1 MPVTEEH
8 PRQRYLLTVLVLAQ
22 VLSGAGLAAGVTVG
36 ALLAQEML
44 ASTDL
49 AGLPAALN
57 TLGAAGAALAVGLLS
72 HRWGR
77 RVGLSAGYAVAAVGS
92 AGVVLAAVMDH
103 VPLLF
108 ISLLVYGAGSTTSL
122 QARYAG
128 ADLAAPHRRARAIAI
143 VLVATTFG
151 AVVGPNL
158 VDVTGSLA
166 QAAGVRPLAG
176 PFALAAVAYGLA
188 ALALTALLRPDPLLT
203 ARDRPPGEVAPP
215 PTDGPAPARSGL
227 AAGMTVMV
235 LTQVVMVAVM
245 TMTPIHMLA
254 HGHDLAATG
263 LVISVHIGAMFLPS
277 PLTGQLVDRVGRV
290 PVAAASGVVLVV
302 AGVVAA
308 ASPPASAPA
317 LAVALGLLGLGW
329 NLGLVSGTTMVTDA
343 LPVQTRARTQG
354 MADLGIALAGAG
366 AGLSSGFV
374 VASSGF
380 GTLALAGAALGLA
393 VVPVV
398 VLTSR
403 APRDRAK
410 L

>member
-1 MPVTEEH
+1 MPVTDEH